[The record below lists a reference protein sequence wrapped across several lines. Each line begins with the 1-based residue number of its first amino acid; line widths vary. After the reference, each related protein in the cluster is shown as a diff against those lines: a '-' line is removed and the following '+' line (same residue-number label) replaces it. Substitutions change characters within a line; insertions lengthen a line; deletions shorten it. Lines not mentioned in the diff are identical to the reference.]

1 MLIDMNKPSIILIK
15 KSFYRKLFLNIQSI
29 NVLFKLN
36 LLIQFNNDENIK
48 NNMFAITGVSAQSR
62 GF

>member
-1 MLIDMNKPSIILIK
+1 M
-15 KSFYRKLFLNIQSI
+15 

-36 LLIQFNNDENIK
+36 LLIQFNNDKIIK
-48 NNMFAITGVSAQSR
+48 NNMFVITGVSAQQR